1 MEEAEGRLA
10 RASVWNL
17 VLNVISKSQT
27 FALLAA
33 GSIMGGLVG
42 VGVIVTAVAA
52 YILGAALAGF
62 GLLGELQRLNVAYP
76 NRPTAT
82 RSVQAIARQAP
93 LALLV
98 APAVYFL
105 VGPTSGSV
113 GLLLGIGFTSCF
125 LTATLG
131 LTAVLNGL
139 GDFRSPAI
147 RLGGARLLASVAA
160 IAVAAV
166 KPEPE
171 AVIWCFGAAE
181 ALGVIGLALSVRD
194 IRSRLPDVDHPD
206 ARLHRERHWFGTA
219 GIVYLVTNQAD
230 TLLVSSILSP
240 QGLGLFAT
248 ASTLENG
255 VATFATS
262 AATPTAFRGIGTTLG
277 GESARGAHL
286 TRRALAIAFGVAVVL
301 AALGWIV
308 AQLAGGSID
317 KFAGLTEGDGP
328 LVLAL
333 CLAAGPLAAA
343 VAVCFLT
350 GAGFGRFRPVGI
362 RQIQVGICAVTAMV
376 AGALLAGPVGAAAG
390 MLVRDLAGV
399 LITRGLTAPPSEPE
413 RSDAREVPERIAVP
427 PPGASPA
434 EP

>member
-1 MEEAEGRLA
+1 
-10 RASVWNL
+10 
-17 VLNVISKSQT
+17 
-27 FALLAA
+27 
-33 GSIMGGLVG
+33 MGGLVG

-76 NRPTAT
+76 NRPTVA
-82 RSVQAIARQAP
+82 RSVRAIARQSP
-93 LALLV
+93 LALLI
-98 APAVYFL
+98 APTVYFL
-105 VGPTSGSV
+105 VGPTEGTV
-113 GLLLGIGFTSCF
+113 ALFLVIGFTSCF
-125 LTATLG
+125 LAATLG
-131 LTAVLNGL
+131 LTATLNGL
-139 GDFRSPAI
+139 GDFRSPAV
-147 RLGGARLLASVAA
+147 RLGGARLVASGAA

-166 KPEPE
+166 EPDPA
-171 AVIWCFGAAE
+171 AVIGCFGAAE
-181 ALGVIGLALSVRD
+181 ALGTAALALSVREV
-194 IRSRLPDVDHPD
+194 RSRLPEVDHPD

-230 TLLVSSILSP
+230 TLLVSSILTP

-262 AATPTAFRGIGTTLG
+262 AATPTTFRSIGTTLAG
-277 GESARGAHL
+277 DVAGGAHL
-286 TRRALAIAFGVAVVL
+286 LKRAFAVAVSLAVVL

-308 AQLAGGSID
+308 AQVAGGSID

-343 VAVCFLT
+343 VAVCLLV
-350 GAGFGRFRPVGI
+350 GAGFARHRPVGI
-362 RQIQVGICAVTAMV
+362 RQIQVGICAVAAMV
-376 AGALLAGPVGAAAG
+376 TGAALAGPVGAAAG
-390 MLVRDLAGV
+390 MIVRDVAG
-399 LITRGLTAPPSEPE
+399 LLLTRGLTAPPSQPDG
-413 RSDAREVPERIAVP
+413 SGADEVAERIAVP
-427 PPGASPA
+427 PPGGSPA